1 MRTQREGGCLQV
13 SRRGLTRNQLWTY
26 SLLESWE
33 SKFLLLK
40 ALCCSVVKSC
50 LTLCNP
56 WTVALQ
62 VSLSFSISQSLLK
75 LTSIESVV
83 PSNHLILCHAFSSC
97 PPSFPASG
105 SFPMSWLFAWGS
117 QSTGASASVL
127 PKNIQ
132 DWFPLGLTDC
142 ISLQS
147 KGLSR
152 VFSNTTVQKLQFFG
166 SQLPYG
172 ATLTSI
178 HDYWKKHTVGS
189 ILLGKPEQTRQ
200 WTSKLFSPETM
211 TPFPWIL
218 SALFSSLF
226 PRLVARA
233 LPKFYSWEC
242 PELEKER
249 RLLHDVA
256 S

>member
-1 MRTQREGGCLQV
+1 MSDYLWPHGLQHARLPCP
-13 SRRGLTRNQLWTY
+13 SPSPRACY
-26 SLLESWE
+26 SYPLSWWCYPL
-33 SKFLLLK
+33 SWWCHLIPCGPLLL
-40 ALCCSVVKSC
+40 LPSI
-50 LTLCNP
+50 
-56 WTVALQ
+56 
-62 VSLSFSISQSLLK
+62 FSRIRVFFN
-75 LTSIESVV
+75 ES
-83 PSNHLILCHAFSSC
+83 
-97 PPSFPASG
+97 
-105 SFPMSWLFAWGS
+105 GS
-117 QSTGASASVL
+117 QSIGASASASVL

-132 DWFPLGLTDC
+132 DWFPWGLTGL
-142 ISLQS
+142 ISLQC
-147 KGLSR
+147 KGFPG

-242 PELEKER
+242 PELEKVR

>member
-1 MRTQREGGCLQV
+1 M
-13 SRRGLTRNQLWTY
+13 
-26 SLLESWE
+26 
-33 SKFLLLK
+33 
-40 ALCCSVVKSC
+40 
-50 LTLCNP
+50 
-56 WTVALQ
+56 
-62 VSLSFSISQSLLK
+62 
-75 LTSIESVV
+75 
-83 PSNHLILCHAFSSC
+83 
-97 PPSFPASG
+97 
-105 SFPMSWLFAWGS
+105 
-117 QSTGASASVL
+117 
-127 PKNIQ
+127 
-132 DWFPLGLTDC
+132 
-142 ISLQS
+142 QS

-242 PELEKER
+242 PELEKVR